1 MSGSYLLDTNIIIS
15 LLSGETS
22 TLTYLEESD
31 EIFIPSIALGEL
43 HYGAHKSVRV
53 QQNLER
59 IEGLI
64 ADTAV
69 LDCDSDT
76 ARWYGIVKDRLRAKG
91 RPLPEN
97 DIWIASTALQHNLT
111 LATRDA
117 HFHHVEGL
125 KLAQW

>member
-117 HFHHVEGL
+117 HFHHVESL

>member
-1 MSGSYLLDTNIIIS
+1 
-15 LLSGETS
+15 
-22 TLTYLEESD
+22 
-31 EIFIPSIALGEL
+31 
-43 HYGAHKSVRV
+43 
-53 QQNLER
+53 
-59 IEGLI
+59 
-64 ADTAV
+64 DTAV